1 MMLLRLAWRN
11 LGRNKRRSALTIAAA
26 VFATLLSLLNLAI
39 SAGSQKRWIANAVE
53 LYPGHFE
60 VSARGYRDSRALD
73 DALALSAEQRAALD
87 ALPDAAG
94 WAPRLESFGLISADS
109 EHATGRGV
117 QLFGIDAA
125 RERGLSRLVHALAE
139 GGAAPVRATAGG
151 ARQIALGDLLARN
164 LGASL
169 GDEVIVVSADA
180 FGSQAADRFRVVGTF
195 HVGADELDGYGA
207 LVDLGEL
214 QDFLAVGEGLSH
226 AAVFAR
232 DTRALPAIS
241 ARLEAVFPADRYEV
255 VSWPELVPDLVQ
267 FIQMGDVGDWFQN
280 GLLLIVVAFGLLN
293 TVLMSV
299 FERVREFGVLRALG
313 MRPRM
318 VFGLVLLESLLLAL
332 LGIALGFAIGIPLV
346 IWLSGHPIPLT
357 GAEMR
362 SAIEVFGI
370 EPVIQFALSR
380 SSLVALPLVLLGVG
394 AIAAV
399 LPAIRA
405 SRGRP
410 VDALRAT

>member
-1 MMLLRLAWRN
+1 MLLRLAWRN
-11 LGRNKRRSALTIAAA
+11 LGRNKRRTALTLAAA
-26 VFATLLSLLNLAI
+26 VFGTLLSLVNLAI

-60 VSARGYRDSRALD
+60 VSARGYRDSRTLE
-73 DALALSAEQRAALD
+73 DALVLAPEQRAALD
-87 ALPDAAG
+87 ALPGTSG
-94 WAPRLESFGLISADS
+94 WAPRLEAFGLISADS

-117 QLFGIDAA
+117 QLFGLDAV
-125 RERGLSRLVHALAE
+125 RERGLSRLVRALGE
-139 GGAAPVRATAGG
+139 GGRAPVRAVGG

-164 LGASL
+164 LGAAL
-169 GDEVIVVSADA
+169 GDDVIVVSADA

-207 LVDLGEL
+207 LVDLGDL
-214 QDFLAVGEGLSH
+214 QDFLAAGEGLSH
-226 AAVFAR
+226 VAVFAR

-241 ARLEAVFPADRYEV
+241 TRLHAVFPADRYEV
-255 VSWPELVPDLVQ
+255 LSWPELVPELVQ
-267 FIQMGDVGDWFQN
+267 FIEVGDVGDWIQN

-318 VFGLVLLESLLLAL
+318 VFELVVLESLLLSL

-346 IWLSGHPIPLT
+346 LYLEGHPIPLT
-357 GAEMR
+357 GPEVR
-362 SAIEVFGI
+362 SAIEVFGL

-380 SSLVALPLVLLGVG
+380 SSLVALPLVLLAVG
-394 AIAAV
+394 AAASI

-410 VDALRAT
+410 IDALRAT